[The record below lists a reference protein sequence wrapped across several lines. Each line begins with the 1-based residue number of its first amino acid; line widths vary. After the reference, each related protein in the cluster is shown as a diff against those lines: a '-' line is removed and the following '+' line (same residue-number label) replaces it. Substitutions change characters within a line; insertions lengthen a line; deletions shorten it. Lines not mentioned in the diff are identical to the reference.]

1 MKVDF
6 FLSLSLM
13 NLDAL
18 RARLHPRQALNGVI
32 IRKIHFY
39 FALRQCDQIGRFK
52 ISFWQKNYY
61 KSGPN
66 IWWLFGPFW
75 KTSIWCKS
83 CYWLHIKQL
92 LSKIWQPFTP
102 TSGHTAS
109 HTFLKMQVLLF
120 SYSFCVGLSQSLSL
134 SEWKR
139 YDMSGPMNILLLCSC
154 CFGLSLYASASV

>member
-52 ISFWQKNYY
+52 ISFWQKIIT
-61 KSGPN
+61 KADQ
-66 IWWLFGPFW
+66 IFGDSVGHFE
-75 KTSIWCKS
+75 KHQFDVKAATD
-83 CYWLHIKQL
+83 YT
-92 LSKIWQPFTP
+92 LSN
-102 TSGHTAS
+102 
-109 HTFLKMQVLLF
+109 
-120 SYSFCVGLSQSLSL
+120 FCRKFG
-134 SEWKR
+134 
-139 YDMSGPMNILLLCSC
+139 NLLLQHLVTLRHT
-154 CFGLSLYASASV
+154 LS